1 MSLYRDNEELI
12 RMASMGMDLG
22 AGITASILSPQ
33 LGSDEAILAQ
43 GKTDMRRLTVIQ
55 KDDIPRLLYMKLRS
69 KKSTL
74 FATLYDE
81 ILNLNVS
88 IGGRGRRDIIRMEN
102 VSKGGVANVEA
113 EIQKPG
119 LIARNTWNRDWE
131 RKELERLERQG
142 L

>member
-1 MSLYRDNEELI
+1 MSLFRDNEDLM
-12 RMASMGMDLG
+12 RMAAMGMDVG

-33 LGSDEAILAQ
+33 LGSDAEVLAR

-55 KDDIPRLLYMKLRS
+55 KEDLTNLIYMKLRAR
-69 KKSTL
+69 KSRL
-74 FATLYDE
+74 FATIYDE

-88 IGGRGRRDIIRMEN
+88 IGGRGRRDIIRMEG
-102 VSKGGVANVEA
+102 VSKGGMVNVEA

-119 LIARNTWNRDWE
+119 LLARNTWNRDWE